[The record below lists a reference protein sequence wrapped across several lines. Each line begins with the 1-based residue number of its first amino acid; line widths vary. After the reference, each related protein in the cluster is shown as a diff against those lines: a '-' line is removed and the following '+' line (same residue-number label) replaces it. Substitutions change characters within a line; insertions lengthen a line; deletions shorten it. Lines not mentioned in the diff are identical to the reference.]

1 MIDLKA
7 FLFENGEKFI
17 TLKAYIYSFYYR
29 YVVMHT
35 APKKLEERLGV
46 RGEESP
52 QMESREN
59 LKKGK
64 IRAFHVNRITERLPW
79 NEKCFVR
86 ALTLKRLLKEEGIP
100 CTIYLGVNT
109 DKDGL
114 HAHAW
119 LRCGQIYLTG
129 GNGMG
134 QTVVAKFASK

>member
-7 FLFENGEKFI
+7 FIFENGEKLI
-17 TLKAYIYSFYYR
+17 TIKAYIYSFYYR

-35 APKKLEERLGV
+35 EPKKLEERLGV
-46 RGEESP
+46 RGKESP
-52 QMESREN
+52 ERESKAN
-59 LKKGK
+59 LRKGK
-64 IRAFHVNRITERLPW
+64 ICAFHVNRITERLPW

-100 CTIYLGVNT
+100 CIIYLGVENEM
-109 DKDGL
+109 DGL

-134 QTVVAKFASK
+134 KTIVAKFASQ